1 MHTIPV
7 ARKVALSALV
17 AIALLAGAMFV
28 ATPKASA
35 GLEQCSANT
44 VCVWEGNDFDG
55 NFSWWARSNTGCHN
69 HEGNPN
75 IRSAWNRTDY
85 RVRLGGWGEI
95 ADDIAIGLGSGSI
108 TGQICW
114 PV

>member
-1 MHTIPV
+1 MHSFTVVP
-7 ARKVALSALV
+7 KVSLSALV
-17 AIALLAGAMFV
+17 ALLLLMGAMFV

-35 GLEQCSANT
+35 GLEQCSAGQ
-44 VCVWEGNDFDG
+44 VCIWQNSNFTGT
-55 NFSWWARSNTGCHN
+55 FSWWSRADTGCHN

-85 RVRLGGWGEI
+85 WVRLGGRGPVAPGNTLQEF
-95 ADDIAIGLGSGSI
+95 SGAI

-114 PV
+114 PI